1 MTTHTINAIQVHD
14 YGDADQLKLEQ
25 IPQPEPREGEVL
37 VRLHAAGV
45 NPVDWKI
52 RSGWMKDF
60 RPMTFPYVPGADLAG
75 VVAKVG
81 NGVTACRHLTHPQTR
96 RHAGQ
101 YRWPTRRGPGA
112 RSRGAPRE
120 LLRPGDERTPDHL
133 RAADRG
139 GPGPGRCRRD
149 FPAQRGRE
157 SAGTQLERS
166 WS

>member
-1 MTTHTINAIQVHD
+1 MSVTHCNSNRKRELTHMSTKTINAIQVHD

-60 RPMTFPYVPGADLAG
+60 RPMAFPYVPGADLAG

-81 NGVTACRHLTHPQTR
+81 SGGTAWQ
-96 RHAGQ
+96 
-101 YRWPTRRGPGA
+101 
-112 RSRGAPRE
+112 S
-120 LLRPGDERTPDHL
+120 
-133 RAADRG
+133 
-139 GPGPGRCRRD
+139 
-149 FPAQRGRE
+149 
-157 SAGTQLERS
+157 
-166 WS
+166 